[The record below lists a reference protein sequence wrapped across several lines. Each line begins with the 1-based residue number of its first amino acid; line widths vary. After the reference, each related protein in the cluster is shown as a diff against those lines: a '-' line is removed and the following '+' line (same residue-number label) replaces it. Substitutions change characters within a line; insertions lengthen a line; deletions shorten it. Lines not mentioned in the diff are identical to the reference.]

1 MSLRS
6 ATALAL
12 VAALAAAAPAA
23 TPLTTTSRF
32 GFSLTNNLTQDLSS
46 VGQGVMEAS
55 LELDGVFSLTII
67 ETDSGMIAT
76 VVLDSLS
83 GSVDG
88 QLGQVISQQA
98 IGAAK
103 GITWTGVID
112 EKGRLSDLES
122 DSDGALTNQIE
133 GQVLTGLLPYVQEGA
148 EVGSSW
154 VDTVTIERHDDA
166 GDVATTVVATYT
178 AESDTTVNGKA
189 AMKIGSVN
197 NADISI
203 YQEAQM
209 VDINGASEGLG
220 FFLVAEDGSYL
231 GGERET
237 NTSLEATVAAAG
249 AIIPIEASAV
259 VKIWALD

>member
-12 VAALAAAAPAA
+12 VAALVAAAPAG
-23 TPLTTTSRF
+23 TQLTTSRF
-32 GFSLTNNLTQDLSS
+32 GFSLTNNLSQDLSS
-46 VGQGVMEAS
+46 VGQGVLEAS
-55 LELDGVFSLTII
+55 LELDGVFSLTIA
-67 ETDSGMIAT
+67 ETDSGRMAT
-76 VVLDSLS
+76 VVLDTLS

-88 QLGQVISQQA
+88 QLGQVISRQA
-98 IGAAK
+98 IESATGM
-103 GITWTGVID
+103 TWTGVID

-122 DSDGALTNQIE
+122 DSEGALTNQIE
-133 GQVLTGLLPYVQEGA
+133 GQLLTGLLPYVQQGA
-148 EVGSSW
+148 EIGSSW

-197 NADISI
+197 NADISM

-220 FFLVAEDGSYL
+220 FFLIAADGSYL